1 MTKEECCRIFGI
13 EDIMDLPQV
22 AMDVIMGDKARRDA
36 IYAELLDVNRHDM
49 SYDWFRQLYEEE
61 FAQRKKQKQDF
72 TPWEVSELVAKIAV
86 PTIGTIHEPTA
97 GTGGL
102 IISAWWEQCRR
113 VAPWEH
119 FPSRHMITVW
129 ELSDRSVPLL
139 LLNLSIRGVLSVR
152 RTVERIYVLNG
163 EKNFT
168 KIVLSEP
175 KTTNARRDVP
185 ICKELMSMVKP
196 LKKVVNENFYVL
208 TNAEKPTEPRTY
220 RNFFYR
226 LMEKLGM
233 PHIRY
238 HDLRHTFATRC
249 IESKCDYKTVSVLL
263 GHADIATTLNMYVH
277 PDETQKRN
285 VVNKVFRTLSR

>member
-86 PTIGTIHEPTA
+86 PTIGSIHEPTA

-139 LLNLSIRGVLSVR
+139 LLNLSIRGIMGYVYHGDVLERSVKAR
-152 RTVERIYVLNG
+152 YILLNQHDDTLAFSDVVLAKPGEHIVE
-163 EKNFT
+163 
-168 KIVLSEP
+168 
-175 KTTNARRDVP
+175 
-185 ICKELMSMVKP
+185 
-196 LKKVVNENFYVL
+196 
-208 TNAEKPTEPRTY
+208 
-220 RNFFYR
+220 
-226 LMEKLGM
+226 
-233 PHIRY
+233 H
-238 HDLRHTFATRC
+238 
-249 IESKCDYKTVSVLL
+249 
-263 GHADIATTLNMYVH
+263 
-277 PDETQKRN
+277 
-285 VVNKVFRTLSR
+285 

>member
-102 IISAWWEQCRR
+102 IISAWWE
-113 VAPWEH
+113 
-119 FPSRHMITVW
+119 
-129 ELSDRSVPLL
+129 
-139 LLNLSIRGVLSVR
+139 
-152 RTVERIYVLNG
+152 
-163 EKNFT
+163 
-168 KIVLSEP
+168 
-175 KTTNARRDVP
+175 
-185 ICKELMSMVKP
+185 
-196 LKKVVNENFYVL
+196 
-208 TNAEKPTEPRTY
+208 
-220 RNFFYR
+220 
-226 LMEKLGM
+226 
-233 PHIRY
+233 
-238 HDLRHTFATRC
+238 
-249 IESKCDYKTVSVLL
+249 
-263 GHADIATTLNMYVH
+263 
-277 PDETQKRN
+277 
-285 VVNKVFRTLSR
+285 